1 MTFRVFAAHSGK
13 DGGQVILFAMELKTK
28 DTQQQQQL
36 LAVLLKLIIPNF
48 RKQIKSIS
56 IISYEFLLP
65 IPLCEILSP
74 ECS

>member
-1 MTFRVFAAHSGK
+1 MTFRVFDAHSGK
-13 DGGQVILFAMELKTK
+13 DRGQVILFAMELKTK
-28 DTQQQQQL
+28 DTQQQQQP

-65 IPLCEILSP
+65 IPLCEIWSLD
-74 ECS
+74 CS